1 MKIAELKS
9 GMLVRD
15 GGKLLQV
22 STVYDNYVTVTV
34 LLEGRP
40 MTAPART
47 AVRRYCAE
55 DVELLFDPP
64 TTGQMRRMDEVYSTT
79 R

>member
-15 GGKLLQV
+15 GVKLLKV
-22 STVYDNYVTVTV
+22 SSVYPTYVTAQV
-34 LLEGRP
+34 LLQGRP
-40 MTAPART
+40 AAAPPRT
-47 AVRRYCAE
+47 TVRHYCDT

-64 TTGQMRRMDEVYSTT
+64 TDGQMRRMDEVY
-79 R
+79 RR